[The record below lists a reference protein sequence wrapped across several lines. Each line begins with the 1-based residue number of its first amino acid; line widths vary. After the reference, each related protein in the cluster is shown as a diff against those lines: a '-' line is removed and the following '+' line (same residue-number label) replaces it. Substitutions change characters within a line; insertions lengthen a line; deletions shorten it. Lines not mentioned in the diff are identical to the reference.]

1 MGWPQQPPT
10 EKVLQINMGFHD
22 SVKNIFFK
30 TLSDISPQIIDFKN
44 LDDSV
49 VIFQALQISA
59 ASLTS
64 ACNLTGLN
72 SLYSHISS
80 KNFLVLMDHQKS
92 NFLLIYG
99 TSFYQRLLRPA
110 YVIFFENWLM
120 KLKCPN
126 LRNKQIPSL

>member
-80 KNFLVLMDHQKS
+80 KKHPGPNGLVITGTKMTNTGNFL
-92 NFLLIYG
+92 
-99 TSFYQRLLRPA
+99 
-110 YVIFFENWLM
+110 
-120 KLKCPN
+120 
-126 LRNKQIPSL
+126 